1 MSSIYLIYIILI
13 VFFLLLIMMKINTN
27 TNDNTTPFP
36 IDVVYSW
43 KGEEITDNPRSSY
56 NHELKYSL
64 RSIDMFAPW
73 VNKIYIL
80 TDYPKKYPSW
90 INKETKKIVMVDTT
104 ETFPDKKYLP
114 NSNSNAIETTIVNI
128 KGLSEHYIY
137 LCDDFFLGRPT
148 SYTDF
153 FTPDGKACVDKYS
166 METNYI
172 LQDKN
177 YNLLSIEFPPGSYR
191 MYKHVPSPLI
201 KSLVVEFNK
210 KYSDYIHW
218 IRSTKVRIKRGFDE
232 CKLYGLNTPC
242 QQIHYPISIY
252 MYSKNRAVLT
262 DNDDPMKVVFLKNSM
277 SDLSEKLDEVYSNKP
292 LFFCINDDEVDPYR
306 REIVREQVLEF
317 FNVYFVKKPRFE
329 L

>member
-1 MSSIYLIYIILI
+1 LITIKPSTNSSN
-13 VFFLLLIMMKINTN
+13 KP
-27 TNDNTTPFP
+27 PFP

-43 KGEEITDNPRSSY
+43 KGEEVTDNPRSSY

-90 INKETKKIVMVDTT
+90 INKRTTKIVMVDTT
-104 ETFPDKKYLP
+104 ETFPNKNYLP

-148 SYTDF
+148 SYRHF
-153 FTPDGKACVDKYS
+153 FTPDGKACVDKYT
-166 METNYI
+166 MERNNI

-177 YNLLSIEFPPGSYR
+177 YNLLNIEFPPGSYR

-218 IRSTKVRIKRGFDE
+218 IRSTKVRVKRGFDE

-242 QQIHYPISIY
+242 QQIHYPISKY
-252 MYSKNRAVLT
+252 MYSKNKAVLT
-262 DNDDPMKVVFLKNSM
+262 DNDNPSKVVFLKNSM
-277 SDLSEKLDEVYSNKP
+277 TNFSEKLYEVYLSRP
-292 LFFCINDDEVDPYR
+292 LFFCINDDEVDPHR
-306 REIVREQVLEF
+306 RDVVREQSLNF
-317 FNVYFVKKPRFE
+317 YSSYFNTKPRFE

>member
-1 MSSIYLIYIILI
+1 MISVYTIYIILI
-13 VFFLLLIMMKINTN
+13 FVFLLITIIKSNTIN
-27 TNDNTTPFP
+27 NTTPFP

-64 RSIDMFAPW
+64 RSIYTFAPW

-80 TDYPKKYPSW
+80 TDYPKKFPSW
-90 INKETKKIVMVDTT
+90 INKETKKIVMVDTR
-104 ETFPDKKYLP
+104 ETFPNKSYLP

-137 LCDDFFLGRPT
+137 FCDDFFLGRPT

-153 FTPDGKACVDKYS
+153 FTPDGKARVDKYT
-166 METNYI
+166 MEENNI

-177 YNLLSIEFPPGSYR
+177 YNLLNIEFPPGSHR
-191 MYKHVPSPLI
+191 MYKHVPSPQI

-210 KYSDYIHW
+210 KYADYIHW
-218 IRSTKVRIKRGFDE
+218 IRTTKVRVKRGFDE

-242 QQIHYPISIY
+242 QQIHYPISKY
-252 MYSKNRAVLT
+252 FYSKNRAILT
-262 DNDDPMKVVFLKNSM
+262 DNDDPSKVVFLKNSAKNF
-277 SDLSEKLDEVYSNKP
+277 SERLEDIYLTRP
-292 LFFCINDDEVDPYR
+292 LFFCINDDELEPHR
-306 REIVREQVLEF
+306 REIVREQVLNF
-317 FNVYFVKKPRFE
+317 FNIYFNKKPSFE